1 MAVGTTGGAGTSIRN
16 EASGSYVLPM
26 VLMVALYFSIGFITA
41 LNDILIPH
49 FKDLFHLTNVLALLV
64 DLCFFGAYFVMSL
77 PSGWIVGRI
86 GYKASITAAL
96 ATMGCGLL
104 LFVPASIV
112 ISYPVFL
119 FALFVVG
126 SGLAL
131 LQVAINPYV
140 GALGKPETA
149 SSRLNLCGG
158 LNSLATTIAP
168 KVGAAFIFIAAGA
181 TTAQLARSVRLP
193 YVILAAFTFLIA
205 IITRF
210 VHLPE
215 LIEKSSA
222 TSATEGS
229 AWQFT
234 HLRLGAAAIF
244 AYVGVEVAIGSI
256 LINFLGQPSMGS
268 LSHVVAAGYVS
279 LYWGGAMVGRFI
291 GSFALIYIR
300 AQRALAAVSV
310 LSRHPRRHHRL
321 RSRPC
326 CHVGDRR
333 VRSFQLRDVALHLPA
348 LAARSRHLHQP
359 GLRHPRDDGR
369 WRRRHPRAA
378 RSSRRQVRL
387 PAQFP
392 HCPALLR
399 LPRVLRAQ
407 RLQSPP
413 TPLRLPAQLRAAGRD
428 LTTLRRSPRLWRSV
442 WDYVRGMIVRTERS
456 SNPTVQ
462 VHHRHIVLA
471 RVQPSARQVNG
482 CPSARYSR
490 IVPVDVRSPTPH
502 LYPAKK
508 CSDTYRLE
516 RSPPT
521 CPDKSKAPRIPLS
534 ITICRRLS
542 SGSGTISQP
551 RSTRPSSRTSPT
563 IPARSPRIFVVKL
576 MRPEFSTSTSSR
588 WPACAA
594 MRICVCPSRRSI
606 VPCSSPSTYT
616 RA

>member
-1 MAVGTTGGAGTSIRN
+1 MAVGTTSHAPISLRN
-16 EASGSYVLPM
+16 EASGGFVLPM

-49 FKDLFHLTNVLALLV
+49 FKDLFHLSNVLALLV

-86 GYKASITAAL
+86 GYKMGIIAAL
-96 ATMGCGLL
+96 STMGCGLL

-149 SSRLNLCGG
+149 SARLNLCGG

-193 YVILAAFTFLIA
+193 YVIIAAFTFLIA

-215 LIEKSSA
+215 VIEKPTTVSS
-222 TSATEGS
+222 TVGS

-268 LSHVVAAGYVS
+268 LSHVAAAGYVS

-300 AQRALAAVSV
+300 AQRALAAVALSAVV
-310 LSRHPRRHHRL
+310 L
-321 RSRPC
+321 
-326 CHVGDRR
+326 V
-333 VRSFQLRDVALHLPA
+333 
-348 LAARSRHLHQP
+348 
-359 GLRHPRDDGR
+359 
-369 WRRRHPRAA
+369 
-378 RSSRRQVRL
+378 
-387 PAQFP
+387 
-392 HCPALLR
+392 
-399 LPRVLRAQ
+399 
-407 RLQSPP
+407 
-413 TPLRLPAQLRAAGRD
+413 
-428 LTTLRRSPRLWRSV
+428 
-442 WDYVRGMIVRTERS
+442 
-456 SNPTVQ
+456 
-462 VHHRHIVLA
+462 
-471 RVQPSARQVNG
+471 
-482 CPSARYSR
+482 
-490 IVPVDVRSPTPH
+490 
-502 LYPAKK
+502 
-508 CSDTYRLE
+508 
-516 RSPPT
+516 
-521 CPDKSKAPRIPLS
+521 S
-534 ITICRRLS
+534 ITIFGHGHLAMWAIVACGLFNSVMWPCIFPLS
-542 SGSGTISQP
+542 LRGLGSLTSQGSGILVMMVVGGAVIPELQGLLADTFGYQHSFLIVLLCYVYLVYFALSGYKVRQP
-551 RSTRPSSRTSPT
+551 RFDSLPNY
-563 IPARSPRIFVVKL
+563 
-576 MRPEFSTSTSSR
+576 
-588 WPACAA
+588 
-594 MRICVCPSRRSI
+594 
-606 VPCSSPSTYT
+606 VPPVEI
-616 RA
+616 